1 LIESE
6 DIKEKRCFFIIFKL
20 DPIPQTGDIDIDR
33 PIVEQTYMF
42 YGEKKEEFK
51 EVIETEATLL
61 ESWKME

>member
-1 LIESE
+1 
-6 DIKEKRCFFIIFKL
+6 
-20 DPIPQTGDIDIDR
+20 
-33 PIVEQTYMF
+33 MF